1 MQAGRR
7 WLSGL
12 AAVALVA
19 GTAVPSGATTLLRRS
34 LDELV
39 ATNRTIVLGEVV
51 AARSYWNQDH
61 TFILTDVRIAADDV
75 VKGTLPGREV
85 TVTLMGG
92 KVGDLTTVI
101 VGGPE
106 LVPGR
111 SYVLFLDRTNLPGA
125 ANALTVREF
134 SQGVFD
140 LEIAA
145 DGLRAISQAS
155 GQPLVPDAKGNR
167 EAPGGR
173 EGLQL
178 GTLLRHIRA
187 LDARENGRQEVK

>member
-1 MQAGRR
+1 
-7 WLSGL
+7 
-12 AAVALVA
+12 
-19 GTAVPSGATTLLRRS
+19 
-34 LDELV
+34 
-39 ATNRTIVLGEVV
+39 VV
-51 AARSYWNQDH
+51 DARSYWNQDH
-61 TFILTDVRIAADDV
+61 TFILTDVRFAADDV
-75 VKGTLPGREV
+75 VKGEIPGREV

-92 KVGDLTTVI
+92 KVGDLTTLI

-106 LVPGR
+106 LVPGQ
-111 SYVLFLDRTNLPGA
+111 SYVVFLDRANLPGA
-125 ANALTVREF
+125 ANALTVRDF

-178 GTLLRHIRA
+178 GTMLRSIRA
-187 LDARENGRQEVK
+187 IDARQNGRQEVK